1 MKAGVPARW
10 SYDQGVI
17 LKGVEGVW
25 NATGDGKYFDY
36 IEKSMDHFVSD
47 NGTIKGYKAEDYNL
61 DNVNNGKL
69 LLLLYRVTGKE
80 KYKKAVDQLRDQ
92 LKQQP
97 RNNEG
102 GFWHKKVYPFQM
114 WLDGLYMAEPF
125 YAEYAML
132 FHEDTAFN
140 DIAKQFILID
150 QHTKDP
156 KTGLYYHGW
165 DESKQQQWAN
175 KATGLSP
182 NFWSRSLGWYGMAL
196 VDVLDYFPADHPQRK
211 ELVNI
216 LNRFAKATT
225 AFQDA
230 KSGLWYDVTDKQST
244 PKNYKEASA
253 SCMLVYM
260 LAKGVRK
267 GYLPAAYLKNAKKG
281 FDGIVKEFISVDPNA
296 QVNLKG
302 TVSVSGLG
310 GNPYRDGSFD
320 YYMSEPV
327 VVNDPKGMGA
337 FINCAVEMEMAD
349 KQSVGK
355 GKTVLLDYYFNNE
368 WRKDATGKD
377 VRFHYTWD
385 DKANSGFFMLGDVF
399 STYGVKKLT
408 LESRPSAKNLQGASI
423 YVIVDPD
430 KCSFRHHGLFKTA
443 CNPLGEAENG
453 YEHG

>member
-1 MKAGVPARW
+1 MSHLTIRSQIKSLPLSKFLLGVLGLVASTQIVAQSSSNPMHATQPWSQQLSATAMTLWKDSFSMKAGVPARW

-182 NFWSRSLGWYGMAL
+182 NFGQDLLVGM
-196 VDVLDYFPADHPQRK
+196 
-211 ELVNI
+211 
-216 LNRFAKATT
+216 
-225 AFQDA
+225 
-230 KSGLWYDVTDKQST
+230 
-244 PKNYKEASA
+244 
-253 SCMLVYM
+253 
-260 LAKGVRK
+260 
-267 GYLPAAYLKNAKKG
+267 
-281 FDGIVKEFISVDPNA
+281 
-296 QVNLKG
+296 
-302 TVSVSGLG
+302 
-310 GNPYRDGSFD
+310 
-320 YYMSEPV
+320 
-327 VVNDPKGMGA
+327 
-337 FINCAVEMEMAD
+337 
-349 KQSVGK
+349 
-355 GKTVLLDYYFNNE
+355 E
-368 WRKDATGKD
+368 W
-377 VRFHYTWD
+377 HW
-385 DKANSGFFMLGDVF
+385 
-399 STYGVKKLT
+399 
-408 LESRPSAKNLQGASI
+408 
-423 YVIVDPD
+423 
-430 KCSFRHHGLFKTA
+430 
-443 CNPLGEAENG
+443 
-453 YEHG
+453 